1 MTAARAFW
9 MVVAIKNGAQTP
21 YNFPTQSKAQQFMQS
36 LTGIDGVQLLKM
48 QGNPVQNH
56 TAEPVS
62 GPPAKGKYV
71 QPNLL
76 SSHLSEWN
84 PEVLNISGLEW
95 AGHGSRGDSHR
106 YELIGH
112 HDALLALACV
122 EPHMLAV
129 GLSRKKQ
136 GEGYKTQTLVNDRFR
151 LELWRDFKLDE
162 ATLKPTQR
170 NVAKAREYDAI
181 SFGLHE
187 AAVLVAKYPKELR
200 ADLSAG
206 LCTSAGNGW
215 QLLQSFPWLAVRVF
229 AFDDRSAKEARALVR
244 QGAKTREI
252 AEIVDVPMSF
262 KRFIP
267 KVSKQLL
274 KHHEVLARHPN
285 VVSHHCPSKPADQG
299 SWLTNFNKALSSGSE
314 EFAFWVA
321 VHWND
326 LQERESNLQ
335 TVRSVVIDLRDWVR
349 ACIAE
354 SIGAARIESICHMI
368 NDEDVVESLQG
379 WLESNSYLAEAGKP
393 FNKEMALQTVL
404 KLSDEW
410 HERQSG
416 IEAAG
421 VEFPQEWYAGGTV
434 GDFRI
439 EPIRTSAEL
448 SKYAYHF
455 HNCATG
461 YAHEVAKGS
470 CFIYVVFEGDE
481 LRAMLEITG
490 KARTRANLSQLKGPR
505 NIEVSEELRAAVHT
519 WWESAKRP
527 TTDETAEPLALAS

>member
-1 MTAARAFW
+1 
-9 MVVAIKNGAQTP
+9 MVVAIKDGAQTP
-21 YNFPTQSKAQQFMQS
+21 YNFPTQKKAQLFMQGLS
-36 LTGIDGVQLLKM
+36 SIDGVQLLKM
-48 QGNPVQNH
+48 QGSPVQKHN
-56 TAEPVS
+56 AEPVDTTR
-62 GPPAKGKYV
+62 PPALGKRI

-76 SSHLSEWN
+76 CANSSNLN

-162 ATLKPTQR
+162 VALKPTQK
-170 NVAKAREYDAI
+170 NVSKAREHDAI
-181 SFGLHE
+181 SYGLHE

-206 LCTSAGNGW
+206 LCTSGGNGW

-285 VVSHHCPSKPADQG
+285 VVSHHCPSKPAQQG

-314 EFAFWVA
+314 DFALWVA
-321 VHWND
+321 VHWKD
-326 LQERESNLQ
+326 LREREANLQ
-335 TVRSVVIDLRDWVR
+335 AVRSVVCDLRDWVR
-349 ACIAE
+349 ACVVQN
-354 SIGAARIESICHMI
+354 IGTERIESVCHMI
-368 NDEDVVESLQG
+368 NDEDVIESLQG

-416 IEAAG
+416 IEAAD
-421 VEFPQEWYAGGTV
+421 VDFPEEWYAGDVV
-434 GDFRI
+434 GEFRI
-439 EPIRTSAEL
+439 EPIRTSEEL

-455 HNCATG
+455 HNCATS
-461 YAHEVAKGS
+461 YAHDVANGKS
-470 CFIYVVFEGDE
+470 FIYVVFEGDE
-481 LRAMLEITG
+481 LRAMLEIEKRG
-490 KARTRANLSQLKGPR
+490 SRRASLGQLKGPR
-505 NIEVSEELRAAVHT
+505 NIEVSAELRTAVDS
-519 WWESAKRP
+519 WWDTCKRP
-527 TTDETAEPLALAS
+527 TAEPLALAS